1 MGRRNSITEQWAARP
16 VEMLESPAYR
26 VLSLSAHRVLSRIEI
41 EFAHHGGKDNG
52 KLPVT
57 FDDFARYGVRRH
69 SIGPALL
76 ELEALGFIVITEHG
90 AMAKAAEYRRSNKFL
105 LASRPKQ
112 KGVEVAGRWRQ
123 FKTVKEAE
131 AAVEAAR
138 RNPPFRAA
146 QRKSR
151 QCRNGTVT
159 SAETALRT
167 ENRQCRNGTTV
178 HGRNGTTIYISGR
191 GPFSAGWGERAEE
204 PAPPS
209 QMPAVVVEP
218 IARSAT
224 PTQPSNPRAAQGILA
239 GPVTRRPAMQTLA
252 GRAFS
257 MIDGCYR
264 ISGRAELVVLLVARR
279 DMLPLATR
287 MNDGSAFATAAE

>member
-146 QRKSR
+146 QKEKAA
-151 QCRNGTVT
+151 
-159 SAETALRT
+159 SAETAPLPVPKRHCGQKIASAET
-167 ENRQCRNGTTV
+167 APQCMAETAPLSISRGGDRSQRDGAR
-178 HGRNGTTIYISGR
+178 GRRSQR
-191 GPFSAGWGERAEE
+191 RRARCR
-204 PAPPS
+204 PSSLSPSPARPRRRSLLIRARPKASSPDPSLAAPPCRRS
-209 QMPAVVVEP
+209 LG
-218 IARSAT
+218 ARS
-224 PTQPSNPRAAQGILA
+224 R
-239 GPVTRRPAMQTLA
+239 
-252 GRAFS
+252 
-257 MIDGCYR
+257 
-264 ISGRAELVVLLVARR
+264 
-279 DMLPLATR
+279 
-287 MNDGSAFATAAE
+287 